1 MSIEVWLS
9 FFVASLALCFTPGPA
24 VLLVVSQSLLN
35 GKKAVL
41 PMILG
46 IASGDL
52 IALSC
57 SLLGIGAVL
66 STSATAFNVMKY
78 IGALYLVF
86 LGVRAWRQANNN
98 TSPESNQVKYSG
110 FKLFRDS
117 VLVTALNPKG
127 LIFFMAFLPLFINPE
142 KSVVEQMLI
151 LGCTFISVS
160 LISSSTYAVCAHKV
174 RASVASQRGQRLFN
188 RLSGGMLV
196 GAGGITATLE
206 Q

>member
-1 MSIEVWLS
+1 MSVEVWFS
-9 FFVASLALCFTPGPA
+9 FVAASLALCFTPGPA

-35 GKKAVL
+35 GKKAVM
-41 PMILG
+41 PMVFG
-46 IASGDL
+46 IACGDL
-52 IALSC
+52 IALSF

-78 IGALYLVF
+78 IGALYLVY
-86 LGVRAWRQANNN
+86 LGVRALWQSQHT
-98 TSPESNQVKYSG
+98 TSDERTQVTYSG

-127 LIFFMAFLPLFINPE
+127 LIFFMAFFPLFINPE
-142 KSVVEQMLI
+142 KSIVEQMLI
-151 LGCTFISVS
+151 LGSTFLSVS
-160 LISSSTYAVCAHKV
+160 LLSASTYAIGAHKV
-174 RASVASQRGQRLFN
+174 RSIALSERAQRLFN
-188 RLSGGMLV
+188 RLSGGMLI